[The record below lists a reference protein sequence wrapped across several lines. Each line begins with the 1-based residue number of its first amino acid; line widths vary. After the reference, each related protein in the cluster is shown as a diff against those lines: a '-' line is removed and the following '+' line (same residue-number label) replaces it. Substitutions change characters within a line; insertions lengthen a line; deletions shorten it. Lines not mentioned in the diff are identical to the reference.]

1 MNASSRLLSIDAL
14 RGLTV
19 AAMLMVNN
27 AGDWNHVWPWLE
39 HAAWHGCHPAD
50 YIFPMFLFIVGVS
63 FSMATGGALSR
74 GADGAVVWRGAAVRA
89 LRLLAIGIALHGI
102 AWALMPGREFR
113 LLGVLQRI
121 GLCFLGV
128 ATVAVLCRAAWPR
141 MVATA
146 AVLLGY
152 GLALRLGG
160 GFELADNLATRVD
173 HAVLGGLAYT
183 RDAASG
189 LWWDPEGVLSTL
201 GALGTTLLGLLAGE
215 WLRQRDIG
223 RVWVMAALLM
233 ALGAAT
239 QALWP
244 WNKALWTPSFVL
256 WTGGVSCAA
265 LALWH
270 VLVDR
275 LRAPALGLC
284 MGINAISA
292 YALAWVATCV
302 LEGTGAMAPLYHAL
316 FVTPLGGVLPPEG
329 LSALFAVAFTA
340 VFWALMKG
348 FQRMGW
354 RISV

>member
-1 MNASSRLLSIDAL
+1 MSDDFK
-14 RGLTV
+14 T
-19 AAMLMVNN
+19 
-27 AGDWNHVWPWLE
+27 
-39 HAAWHGCHPAD
+39 
-50 YIFPMFLFIVGVS
+50 
-63 FSMATGGALSR
+63 
-74 GADGAVVWRGAAVRA
+74 
-89 LRLLAIGIALHGI
+89 LLAKVAGNTALT
-102 AWALMPGREFR
+102 REESARAFDR
-113 LLGVLQRI
+113 MMSGE
-121 GLCFLGV
+121 
-128 ATVAVLCRAAWPR
+128 ATPSQ
-141 MVATA
+141 M
-146 AVLLGY
+146 G
-152 GLALRLGG
+152 
-160 GFELADNLATRVD
+160 
-173 HAVLGGLAYT
+173 
-183 RDAASG
+183 
-189 LWWDPEGVLSTL
+189 
-201 GALGTTLLGLLAGE
+201 
-215 WLRQRDIG
+215 
-223 RVWVMAALLM
+223 ALLM

-244 WNKALWTPSFVL
+244 WNKALWTPSFAL

-302 LEGTGAMAPLYHAL
+302 LEGTGAMAPLYQAV